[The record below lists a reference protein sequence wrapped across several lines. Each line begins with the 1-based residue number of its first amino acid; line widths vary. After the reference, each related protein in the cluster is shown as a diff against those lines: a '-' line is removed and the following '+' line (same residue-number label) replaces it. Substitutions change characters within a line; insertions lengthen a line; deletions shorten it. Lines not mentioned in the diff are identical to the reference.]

1 MVVGLDDGLRGSAA
15 VPRGELDVADIR
27 RRVGRRRLVRRLLSA
42 AVVIVALGLGLA
54 AMALTL
60 AL

>member
-1 MVVGLDDGLRGSAA
+1 MVVGLDDRLRGSAA

-42 AVVIVALGLGLA
+42 AVVIVALGVA
-54 AMALTL
+54 AVAL
-60 AL
+60 ALAL